1 LIDIKILKKFIDILD
16 KVDINQIKTF
26 LNDLYDNI
34 CKMMRIFDLNNEGII
49 VFDSSS
55 KVKYANRKAI
65 EVLKFESVE
74 DVLDKSLEEVIYN
87 KDIRAYLK
95 NKIEKEE
102 PIIEEEHIMGVPHV
116 RVMRVNLIPIRDNTN
131 KVIFFLFRF
140 ADITRKKMEEIKLRR
155 QDNIESMKYLAS
167 GLAHE
172 IKNPL
177 ASIGIHLDLILRYI
191 SKEKTEFESKNQVI
205 NIVNILKEELDRLNS
220 IVQDFLSSIRPIS
233 LDLRRVDIVELVNDT
248 INFLKYDLE
257 SRNVKIEF
265 FPEDGLPPVFGDN
278 RYLRV
283 VFINLLKNAME
294 SFDDY
299 KVENKI
305 ITIKMFENYPY
316 IEIIVKDNGKGI
328 DSKYIDKIF
337 TPYFTTKENG
347 NGIGLTLVHKIITEH
362 QGNIRVESE
371 KGVGTTF
378 HIILPSYKGESRK
391 YLT

>member
-1 LIDIKILKKFIDILD
+1 MIDIKILKKFIDILD

-294 SFDDY
+294 AFDDY
-299 KVENKI
+299 KVENKR

>member
-1 LIDIKILKKFIDILD
+1 MIDIKILKKFIDILD

-299 KVENKI
+299 KVENKR

>member
-1 LIDIKILKKFIDILD
+1 MIDIKILKKFIDILD

-294 SFDDY
+294 AFDDY

>member
-1 LIDIKILKKFIDILD
+1 MIDIKILKKFIDILD

>member
-294 SFDDY
+294 AFDDY

>member
-102 PIIEEEHIMGVPHV
+102 QIIEEEHIMGVPHV

-294 SFDDY
+294 AFDDY

>member
-1 LIDIKILKKFIDILD
+1 MIDIKILKKFIDILD

-102 PIIEEEHIMGVPHV
+102 QIIEEEHIMGVPHV

-294 SFDDY
+294 AFDDY

>member
-1 LIDIKILKKFIDILD
+1 MIDIKILKKFIDILD

-102 PIIEEEHIMGVPHV
+102 QIIEEEHIMGVPHV